1 MAVRA
6 GGAFLREFDD
16 EELETYFAL
25 TEQAAAEFLLD
36 IFSVYETN
44 TSFVVNRVR
53 PNRSNTAT
61 IMETTVVAQ
70 GTTYRV
76 DWTVIDDGGVL
87 KVSNVSIFGLNLV
100 SDFRAS
106 FRDSYRNGGVRSVLS
121 MLDTR
126 VKRSQR
132 KFPG

>member
-1 MAVRA
+1 M
-6 GGAFLREFDD
+6 
-16 EELETYFAL
+16 
-25 TEQAAAEFLLD
+25 
-36 IFSVYETN
+36 
-44 TSFVVNRVR
+44 NRVR

-76 DWTVIDDGGVL
+76 DWTVIDDGGLL
-87 KVSNVSIFGLNLV
+87 KVSNVSILGLNLV